1 MEVGKMPDK
10 YTIDPNHSR
19 IEFSAKHLM
28 VTTVRG
34 HFTEFTGEV
43 ELADDADLTTAQGK
57 FAFQAASLDSG
68 NPDRDTHLRSDD
80 FLGAQK
86 YPQLTFESTRIEK
99 TGDSTYRV
107 TGDLTIRE
115 TTRPVT
121 LDVEVE
127 GQLVDPWG
135 NERVGVTARGKIN
148 RKDWGLNWNMALEAG
163 GVMVSDNV
171 NLVAEVALVRK
182 AAVPAIV

>member
-1 MEVGKMPDK
+1 MEVGRMPDK
-10 YTIDPNHSR
+10 YTLDPNHSR

-34 HFTEFTGEV
+34 HFAEFTGEV
-43 ELADDADLTTAQGK
+43 ELADEADPTTARGN
-57 FAFQAASLDSG
+57 FTFQAASLDSG
-68 NPDRDTHLRSDD
+68 NADRDNHLRSDD
-80 FLGAQK
+80 FLGADK
-86 YPQLTFESTRIEK
+86 YPQVTFQSTGIEK
-99 TGDSTYRV
+99 TGDHTYKV

-115 TTRPVT
+115 TTRPIT
-121 LDVEVE
+121 LDVDVE

-163 GVMVSDNV
+163 GVLVSDIV

-182 AAVPAIV
+182 AAVPATA

>member
-1 MEVGKMPDK
+1 MPDK
-10 YTIDPNHSR
+10 YTIDPSHSR

-43 ELADDADLTTAQGK
+43 ALADEADPTTAQGK
-57 FAFQAASLDSG
+57 FTFQAASLDSG
-68 NPDRDTHLRSDD
+68 QPDRDAHLRSDD
-80 FLGAQK
+80 FLGAEK
-86 YPQLTFESTRIEK
+86 YPQLTFDSTRIEK
-99 TGDSTYRV
+99 SGDRTYRV
-107 TGDLTIRE
+107 TGDLTIRD

-148 RKDWGLNWNMALEAG
+148 RKDWGLNWNRALEAG
-163 GVMVSDNV
+163 GMMVSDNV
-171 NLVAEVALVRK
+171 NLLAEVALVRK
-182 AAVPAIV
+182 VAAPAAV